1 MKNHPLYKKLKV
13 YALANLTTGE
23 IEALFPHELI
33 ALLGEGQIRLSHT
46 FVNNMKSAVIMAME
60 NRDDENDLQQVK
72 TEIKSWLDANFPNW
86 EAERGRDG
94 DKPYVTIWLKGKL

>member
-1 MKNHPLYKKLKV
+1 MKNHPLYKKLKAYV
-13 YALANLTTGE
+13 LTNLTTGE
-23 IEALFPHELI
+23 IEALSPHELI

-72 TEIKSWLDANFPNW
+72 TKIKSWLDANFPNW
-86 EAERGRDG
+86 EAERDREDG
-94 DKPYVTIWLKGKL
+94 KPCIKIWLEGKP